1 MFKKILLMV
10 VIISIFLV
18 YFVPVKYKNFVE
30 EIQSNKEILEQY
42 EVVKNHPLKKNICK
56 WSRMVLLY

>member
-1 MFKKILLMV
+1 MFKKILLIV
-10 VIISIFLV
+10 IIISIFLV

-42 EVVKNHPLKKNICK
+42 EVVKKSSIKKY
-56 WSRMVLLY
+56 L